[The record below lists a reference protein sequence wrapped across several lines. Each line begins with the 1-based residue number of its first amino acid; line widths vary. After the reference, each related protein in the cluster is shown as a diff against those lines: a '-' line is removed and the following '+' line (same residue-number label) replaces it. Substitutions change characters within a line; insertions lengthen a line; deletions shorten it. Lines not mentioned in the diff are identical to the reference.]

1 MVKRAF
7 DILLSVSLLIGLA
20 IPMLVIAVA
29 VRLSSPGPA
38 WYWSD
43 RVGRDNVL
51 FGMPKFRT
59 MTADAPTVATHL
71 LGNPD
76 RHLTPIGRLLRR
88 TSIDELPQLVSILR
102 GQMSFVGPRAA
113 LYNQADLV
121 ELRTQK
127 GIHRITPGLTGW
139 AQINGRDELPIPV
152 KVEFDEYYVRN
163 RSLWLDIK
171 IIVRTLLTVITS
183 EGIAH

>member
-7 DILLSVSLLIGLA
+7 DIVLSVGLLIGLA

-38 WYWSD
+38 WYWSN

-59 MTADAPTVATHL
+59 MRTDAPTVATHL
-71 LGNPD
+71 LDNPG
-76 RHLTPIGRLLRR
+76 RHLTPIGRFLRR

-113 LYNQADLV
+113 LFNQDDLV

-171 IIVRTLLTVITS
+171 VIVRTLLKVTTS
-183 EGIAH
+183 EGVAH

>member
-7 DILLSVSLLIGLA
+7 DILLSVSLLIALA
-20 IPMLVIAVA
+20 LPMLVIAMA
-29 VRLSSPGPA
+29 VKLSSPGPA

-43 RVGRDNVL
+43 RVGRENVL

-59 MTADAPTVATHL
+59 MRADTPTVATHL
-71 LGNPD
+71 LGNPE

-88 TSIDELPQLVSILR
+88 TSIDELPQLLSILR

-113 LYNQADLV
+113 LFNQADLV
-121 ELRTQK
+121 ELRTK
-127 GIHRITPGLTGW
+127 RGVHRITPGLTGW

-163 RSLWLDIK
+163 RSLRLDMK
-171 IIVRTLLTVITS
+171 IILRTLLTVVTS